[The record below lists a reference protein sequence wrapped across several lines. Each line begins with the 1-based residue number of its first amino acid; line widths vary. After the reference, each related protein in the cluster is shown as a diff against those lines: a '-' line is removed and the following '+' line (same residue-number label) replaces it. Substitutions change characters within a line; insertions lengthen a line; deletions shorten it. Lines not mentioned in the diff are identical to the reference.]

1 MAVSGFTQEMFMPGP
16 FPLTRCFTAAAVL
29 GLGLADCRNAVADAF
44 DDHTGYWLSYAIK
57 EIKPV
62 EKLGLRDGLKLKS
75 IGRGITSPCIIV
87 TTNDDNLA
95 KALIT
100 WGYRKSADGD
110 KVPVAL
116 IEKFVTYRGERRNLT
131 TASGKDV
138 MLFPGFGYNFDIG
151 QVVPKGQGGDI
162 ECTEDGSIKATGS
175 AKLFALDGPATPEPE
190 PKKYPD
196 PQSHSG
202 VLPTDFA
209 GTWRVRIDGRWE
221 GRWEIDVE
229 GRQLYGRFISDDTK
243 SVYEISGKVSALPQN
258 AKFNVEL
265 AQTDQDFDAYLWT
278 KTKAAMAGT
287 VIMADRKIGFY
298 ATRVKEK

>member
-1 MAVSGFTQEMFMPGP
+1 MPGL
-16 FPLTRCFTAAAVL
+16 FTLTGKSLLARTLAFSVVFSLTLAASRSVS
-29 GLGLADCRNAVADAF
+29 ADAF
-44 DDHTGYWLSYAIK
+44 DDHTGYWLNQAVKDS
-57 EIKPV
+57 KPV

-75 IGRGITSPCIIV
+75 IGRGISSPCIVV

-95 KALIT
+95 KALVT
-100 WGYRKSADGD
+100 WGYRKSADGE

-162 ECTEDGSIKATGS
+162 ECLDDGAVQASGS

-196 PQSHSG
+196 PESHSG

-209 GTWRVRIDGRWE
+209 GSWRVRIDGRWE

-258 AKFNVEL
+258 AKFKVEL
-265 AQTDQDFDAYLWT
+265 AQTDQEFDAFLWT

-298 ATRVKEK
+298 ATREEND